1 MAISET
7 VHGRDGDT
15 PYPRAMRRP
24 FMDTP
29 DQLASLDGQQYLVL
43 RPTGAVAVEYRAIQE
58 AALGR
63 LDTPLRHPHTEHV
76 TLRGFFEPER
86 REELRAVIRAWAAE
100 QGPLELTADAVDVF
114 PAPWQIV
121 ILRLART
128 PALVHAYA
136 SLTEVL
142 RPTDLRRLD
151 ELSVEDWTFH
161 LSVLY
166 GTTLDPETWQQLAAT
181 EVRPLLPA
189 PTEVVT
195 EAEFVW
201 YEGGVEHA
209 EVIPLG
215 G

>member
-1 MAISET
+1 M
-7 VHGRDGDT
+7 
-15 PYPRAMRRP
+15 
-24 FMDTP
+24 
-29 DQLASLDGQQYLVL
+29 
-43 RPTGAVAVEYRAIQE
+43 
-58 AALGR
+58 
-63 LDTPLRHPHTEHV
+63 

-86 REELRAVIRAWAAE
+86 REELRALIRAWAAE

-136 SLTEVL
+136 SLTELL
-142 RPTDLRRLD
+142 RPTDFRRLD
-151 ELSVEDWTFH
+151 ELSAEDWTFH

-166 GTTLDPETWQQLAAT
+166 GKTLDSETWQQLAAAT
-181 EVRPLLPA
+181 EVRPLLPP

-195 EAEFVW
+195 EVEFVW

>member
-1 MAISET
+1 
-7 VHGRDGDT
+7 
-15 PYPRAMRRP
+15 
-24 FMDTP
+24 MDTP
-29 DQLASLDGQQYLVL
+29 DQLASLEGQQYLVL
-43 RPTGAVAVEYRAIQE
+43 RPTGAVAAEYRAIQE

-86 REELRAVIRAWAAE
+86 REERRAVIRAWAAE
-100 QGPLELTADAVDVF
+100 QGPHELTADAGGVV
-114 PAPWQIV
+114 PAQWQIV

-136 SLTEVL
+136 LLTEVL
-142 RPTDLRRLD
+142 RPTDFRRLD
-151 ELSVEDWTFH
+151 ELSVEDRTFH

-166 GTTLDPETWQQLAAT
+166 GKTLDAETWQQLAAI

-195 EAEFVW
+195 EVEFVW

>member
-1 MAISET
+1 
-7 VHGRDGDT
+7 
-15 PYPRAMRRP
+15 MRRP

-29 DQLASLDGQQYLVL
+29 DQLASLEGQQYLVL
-43 RPTGAVAVEYRAIQE
+43 RPTGAVAAEYRAIQE

-86 REELRAVIRAWAAE
+86 QEELRAVIRAWAAE

-142 RPTDLRRLD
+142 QPTDFRRLD

-166 GTTLDPETWQQLAAT
+166 GKTLDPETWQQLAAT

-195 EAEFVW
+195 EVEFVW

-209 EVIPLG
+209 KVIPLG

>member
-1 MAISET
+1 
-7 VHGRDGDT
+7 
-15 PYPRAMRRP
+15 
-24 FMDTP
+24 MDTP

-43 RPTGAVAVEYRAIQE
+43 RPTGAVAAAYRAIQE
-58 AALGR
+58 AALAR

-86 REELRAVIRAWAAE
+86 REDLRAVIRACAAE

-114 PAPWQIV
+114 PAPWQV
-121 ILRLART
+121 LILRLART
-128 PALVHAYA
+128 PALVRAYA
-136 SLTEVL
+136 SLTEAL
-142 RPTDLRRLD
+142 RPTDFRRLD
-151 ELSVEDWTFH
+151 ELSVEEWTFH

-166 GTTLDPETWQQLAAT
+166 GRTLDPETWQHLAAT
-181 EVRPLLPA
+181 EARPLTPA